1 MSETRNAEVEL
12 SWLRHRL
19 SEVLEAETGADV
31 VAEAR
36 DVVRQR
42 DELRSAVEG
51 LLRYV
56 LRDGNATIAQR
67 GWVGACLDAQAQV
80 AKERE
85 RGSMR

>member
-1 MSETRNAEVEL
+1 MSEARNAEVEL

-19 SEVLEAETGADV
+19 SEVLEAEAGADV

-56 LRDGNATIAQR
+56 LRDGGSTVVNR

-85 RGSMR
+85 RAGR